1 MTDLAG
7 GRRPAKPNGRVL
19 VAALAL
25 LLGLA
30 VYAALA
36 VNVADL
42 LPEQGFWQGLFIA
55 VAGVAWVWPAVR
67 LTRWA
72 TQRKQG

>member
-1 MTDLAG
+1 MTDRAG
-7 GRRPAKPNGRVL
+7 GRRPVKPNGRVL
-19 VAALAL
+19 VATLAL

-36 VNVADL
+36 VNLAEF
-42 LPEQGFWQGLFIA
+42 LPDQGFWQGLFIA

-72 TQRKQG
+72 SQRKGE